1 MTELI
6 EIELTKAPKPID
18 ESIEPMIEIQQ
29 DKKIRWMNPVVLLV
43 AIVVVFL
50 IVVLGLSMW
59 IGITGLGNNLS
70 EREGGLAVPG
80 TNLGSQDGPNLGATG
95 GVLVPDISSEPPHEK
110 DPNGNNRPRR
120 DTADTE
126 ETGPVDPKTL
136 TSVLLKWMNI
146 RYPPRTDGF
155 YSEFQWK
162 NESAAEPAVVNT
174 NWFMVT
180 EVLASTVPMRSEE
193 KRVWE
198 YWAEWILEIE
208 EEKGWS
214 TRYNYMDQKLIGKVE
229 SVKTRLHQLQNPES
243 APETPIVEPPIDDSV
258 VPAKP
263 PKPKPAN
270 PPTGGCG
277 GAC

>member
-1 MTELI
+1 MDEIIVI
-6 EIELTKAPKPID
+6 EMDLTKAPKPID
-18 ESIEPMIEIQQ
+18 EPIETMIEVQQ
-29 DKKIRWMNPVVLLV
+29 ERKIRWMNPVLV
-43 AIVVVFL
+43 TIGVVFL
-50 IVVLGLSMW
+50 IVVFGLSTW
-59 IGITGLGNNLS
+59 IGINGLGNNLN
-70 EREGGLAVPG
+70 EREGGIAAPG
-80 TNLGSQDGPNLGATG
+80 TNLGSKDDPNLGLTG

-136 TSVLLKWMNI
+136 TSVLLKWMNF

-229 SVKTRLHQLQNPES
+229 SVKTRLHQLQNPEA
-243 APETPIVEPPIDDSV
+243 APEPPIVEPPIDDSV
-258 VPAKP
+258 PKP
-263 PKPKPAN
+263 VKPKPAN

>member
-18 ESIEPMIEIQQ
+18 EPIEPMIEVQQ

-43 AIVVVFL
+43 AIGVVFL
-50 IVVLGLSMW
+50 IVVLGLSTW
-59 IGITGLGNNLS
+59 IGITGLENNLS

-110 DPNGNNRPRR
+110 DPNGKNRPRR

-155 YSEFQWK
+155 YTEFQWQNK
-162 NESAAEPAVVNT
+162 SAAQPAVVIT
-174 NWFMVT
+174 NWLMVT

-198 YWAEWILEIE
+198 YWAEWVLEIE

-229 SVKTRLHQLQNPES
+229 SVKTRLHQLQNPEA

-258 VPAKP
+258 DDT
-263 PKPKPAN
+263 KPKPAN